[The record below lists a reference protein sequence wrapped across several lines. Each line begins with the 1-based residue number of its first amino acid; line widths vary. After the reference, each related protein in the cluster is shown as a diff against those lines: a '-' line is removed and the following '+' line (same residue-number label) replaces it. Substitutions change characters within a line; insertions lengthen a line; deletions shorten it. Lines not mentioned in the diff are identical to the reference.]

1 MDRRSF
7 LLGTLAGAA
16 GAGVVGSAGVAGAVE
31 WDIGS
36 LPRPAGP
43 PGPASKARQSFAQQG
58 EDIVLYH
65 LLHDWMK
72 LESPT
77 YLDIGAADP
86 IQSNNTFLLYWTG
99 GRGVLV
105 EPNPTYVAEIRKQRP
120 GDVVVQ
126 AGVGIGEAVEADY
139 YVIRGAP
146 TLNTF
151 SPEQVAMYRKGSPKD
166 PVEKVVKMPLVS
178 VNRLIAE
185 CLGQAPDL
193 LSIDVE
199 GLDLDIL
206 RSLDFATYRPGAI
219 IAETILM
226 NGGGRDN
233 TGIAGL
239 LISKGYVVR
248 GGSLYNTIFADPRRY
263 S

>member
-1 MDRRSF
+1 MDRRGF

-16 GAGVVGSAGVAGAVE
+16 GAGIVGTAGIGAAAE
-31 WDIGS
+31 WDTGP
-36 LPRPAGP
+36 LPRPAGRP
-43 PGPASKARQSFAQQG
+43 APASKARQSFSQQG

-72 LESPT
+72 LDSPT

-99 GRGVLV
+99 SRGVLV
-105 EPNPTYVAEIRKQRP
+105 EPNPSFAAALRTHRP
-120 GDVVVQ
+120 GDLVVE
-126 AGVGIGEAVEADY
+126 AGVGTGAARESDY
-139 YVIRGAP
+139 YVIRGEP

-151 SPEQVAMYRKGSPKD
+151 SPEQVAMYRKQSAKD
-166 PVEKVVKMPLVS
+166 PVERVVKMPLVP

-185 CLGQAPDL
+185 CIGRAPDL

-199 GLDLDIL
+199 GLDLEIL
-206 RSLDFATYRPGAI
+206 RTLDFATYRPAAI

>member
-7 LLGTLAGAA
+7 LFGTLAGAA
-16 GAGVVGSAGVAGAVE
+16 GAGVVGSAGMAGAAE
-31 WDIGS
+31 WDTGP
-36 LPRPAGP
+36 LPTPAGRA
-43 PGPASKARQSFAQQG
+43 GPASKARQSFSQQG

-86 IQSNNTFLLYWTG
+86 IQSSNTYLLYCTG
-99 GRGVLV
+99 SRGVLV
-105 EPNPTYVAEIRKQRP
+105 EPNPAYVADIRKHRP
-120 GDVVVQ
+120 GDLVVQ
-126 AGVGIGEAVEADY
+126 AGVGIGEAGEADY

-151 SPEQVAMYRKGSPKD
+151 SPGQVAMYRKGSPKD
-166 PVEKVVKMPLVS
+166 PVERVVKMPLVP

-206 RSLDFATYRPGAI
+206 RTLDFGTYRPGAI

-233 TGIAGL
+233 AGIAGL

>member
-1 MDRRSF
+1 MDRRGF
-7 LLGTLAGAA
+7 LFGTLAGAA
-16 GAGVVGSAGVAGAVE
+16 GAGIVGSAGIAVAAE
-31 WDIGS
+31 WDTGP
-36 LPRPAGP
+36 LPKPAERPGP
-43 PGPASKARQSFAQQG
+43 PSKARQSFSQQG

-72 LESPT
+72 IESPT

-86 IQSNNTFLLYWTG
+86 IQSSNTYLLYCTSS
-99 GRGVLV
+99 RGVLV
-105 EPNPTYVAEIRKQRP
+105 EPNPTFAAALRKHRP
-120 GDVVVQ
+120 GDLVVE
-126 AGVGIGEAVEADY
+126 AGVGIGGAGEGDY
-139 YVIRGAP
+139 YVIRGEP

-151 SPEQVAMYRKGSPKD
+151 SPEQVATYRRGSPKD
-166 PVEKVVKMPLVS
+166 PVERVVKMPLVP

-206 RSLDFATYRPGAI
+206 RTLDFAIYRPGAI

-233 TGIAGL
+233 AGIAGL
-239 LISKGYVVR
+239 LVSKGYVVR